1 MIVFDF
7 HSTLSLKS
15 GKVNPF
21 YVDEFMEQL
30 ENGRIPSVEIG
41 INDMKTY
48 LKRYKETN
56 ESWYDAMKRSKIN
69 PKNLMPT
76 IDDVIQFIDF
86 MQPLGY
92 VFTVA
97 SMLEEEK
104 FIYDLL
110 YYCFEQK
117 GRISPFKLSAIVSTY
132 GLKETNIKSKNKS
145 DKWPHI
151 EVIMKRNNFT
161 FSKDQITMID
171 DDIDTIQ
178 YMTSIGICSVYA
190 TNYFMV
196 QDWNKGCYVPL

>member
-30 ENGRIPSVEIG
+30 ENGKIPNVEIG

-56 ESWYDAMKRSKIN
+56 ESWYNAMKRSKIN
-69 PKNLMPT
+69 PKNLMPA
-76 IDDVIQFIDF
+76 IDDVIHFVDF

-117 GRISPFKLSAIVSTY
+117 GRLSPFKLSAIVSTY
-132 GLKETNIKSKNKS
+132 GLKETNIKSKDKG

-171 DDIDTIQ
+171 DDRDTIQ

-190 TNYFMV
+190 TNYYTI